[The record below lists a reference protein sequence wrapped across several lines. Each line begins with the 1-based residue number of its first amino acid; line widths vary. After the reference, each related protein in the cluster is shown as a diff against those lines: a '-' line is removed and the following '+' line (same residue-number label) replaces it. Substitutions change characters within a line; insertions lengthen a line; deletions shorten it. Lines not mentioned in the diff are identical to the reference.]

1 MTVNYKQIM
10 ININNDKVMK
20 VMLHVKIVQRNRQR
34 NPRKCTQIIT

>member
-1 MTVNYKQIM
+1 MAVNYKQIM
-10 ININNDKVMK
+10 ININNDK